1 MDGDNF
7 CPAGAGADQ
16 IPDPIPLGNDLPPV
30 PRFPLE
36 ILPRA
41 FRPWV
46 TDAAERMQCPPEFI
60 AVPVMAAAGASIGRR
75 CAIHPKRR
83 DDWLITPNLWAAI
96 VGRPSTMKSPAINA
110 GLGPLRR
117 LEAIASQE
125 HAKAL
130 ESYEIAAEKFEARK
144 AAAKSVLRGNAKKAM
159 QGGGAAGDEGF
170 PDIGQKPLPPRPTR
184 FITNDATY
192 EAAGAIMGDNPN
204 GILVLRDELVG
215 FLAPLDRQENAA
227 ARGFWLESYNGLGG
241 YTFDRI
247 GRGTVR
253 LDAVCAGF
261 VGGVQPARL
270 AAYVKDAT
278 SGGAGDDGLLQRFS
292 MTVWPD
298 ADPNW
303 EDVDR
308 YPDTAAKRTAAAVF
322 ERLVKIEPGAIGA
335 SKGEFDELP
344 SLSFDPEAQEAFGE
358 WREKLERDVRRE
370 GLHPAIESHFTKY
383 RKLVPALALITHLAD
398 APDGGPVSVD
408 AMVSA
413 MAWDEYL
420 RPHAERVYGSATMPE
435 RAAAKVIW
443 NRRATLPDP
452 FTGRDVQRRGWVG
465 LGDTEA
471 VTAALGVLVEHN
483 LILSKMV
490 LTTAMGGRPTVEFRL
505 NPKAAS
511 L

>member
-1 MDGDNF
+1 
-7 CPAGAGADQ
+7 
-16 IPDPIPLGNDLPPV
+16 
-30 PRFPLE
+30 
-36 ILPRA
+36 
-41 FRPWV
+41 
-46 TDAAERMQCPPEFI
+46 
-60 AVPVMAAAGASIGRR
+60 
-75 CAIHPKRR
+75 
-83 DDWLITPNLWAAI
+83 
-96 VGRPSTMKSPAINA
+96 MKSPAINA

-130 ESYEIAAEKFEARK
+130 EGYEIAAEKFEARK

-322 ERLVKIEPGAIGA
+322 ERLVKIEPKAIGA

-420 RPHAERVYGSATMPE
+420 RPQYHALYYRINYNATYE
-435 RAAAKVIW
+435 
-443 NRRATLPDP
+443 L
-452 FTGRDVQRRGWVG
+452 
-465 LGDTEA
+465 
-471 VTAALGVLVEHN
+471 N
-483 LILSKMV
+483 L
-490 LTTAMGGRPTVEFRL
+490 
-505 NPKAAS
+505 
-511 L
+511 